1 MEFNMQVGVI
11 GNGFVG
17 NAIYQNF
24 KDKVLTKVYDVK
36 AEKRLNELDDV
47 LLWTDIIFICLPTP
61 MTKTGEC
68 DLSFVETF
76 FSELEKKSSALKK
89 DPLFVIKSTVPIGT
103 TENLRRKYPFK
114 IVHNP
119 EFLTA
124 VNAVE
129 DFRNSDRNIIGG
141 NQELCLEL
149 REFYDT
155 YFPGTPIQ
163 IVSSNESETIKY
175 FCNSFLASKVAFF
188 NNLFQICEKL
198 GMNFDSVKDGVCSDT
213 RIGVSHTKVPGPDG
227 LMGFGGYCFPKDI
240 NALINTLK
248 ENDIDDRL
256 FRTVWEYNQSI
267 RPEE

>member
-1 MEFNMQVGVI
+1 MELGVI

-24 KDKVLTKVYDVK
+24 KDRVLTKVYDVK
-36 AEKRLNELDDV
+36 EERCLNSFDDTV
-47 LLWTDIIFICLPTP
+47 NSDIVFVCLPTP
-61 MTKTGEC
+61 MKENGQC
-68 DLSFVETF
+68 DLSFVEEF
-76 FSELEKKSSALKK
+76 FTKVNPKAMK

-103 TENLRRKYPFK
+103 TTRMSRKRDDLR

-141 NQELCLEL
+141 YQSWCLEL
-149 REFYDT
+149 RDFYLSH
-155 YFPGTPIQ
+155 FPNTPIQ
-163 IVSSNESETIKY
+163 IVKSNESETIKY
-175 FCNSFLASKVAFF
+175 FCNSFLAAKVSYF
-188 NNLFQICEKL
+188 NNLYEICQKL
-198 GMNFDSVKDGVCSDT
+198 GMNFDSVKDGVISDK
-213 RIGVSHTKVPGPDG
+213 RIGASHTKVPGPDG

-248 ENDIDDRL
+248 ENEIDDSL
-256 FRTVWEYNQSI
+256 FTAAWEYNKKV
-267 RPEE
+267 RKE

>member
-1 MEFNMQVGVI
+1 MKIGII

-24 KDKVLTKVYDVK
+24 KDKVETKVFDVK
-36 AEKRLNELDDV
+36 QEKSLNSLSETVASDFV
-47 LLWTDIIFICLPTP
+47 FVCLPTP
-61 MTKTGEC
+61 MKQNGEC
-68 DLSFVETF
+68 DLSFIENFFKTVEPT
-76 FSELEKKSSALKK
+76 KV

-103 TENLRRKYPFK
+103 TERLCRIRDDLR

-141 NQELCLEL
+141 YQKWCLEL
-149 REFYDT
+149 RELYEKH
-155 YFPGTPIQ
+155 FPYTQIQ
-163 IVSSNESETIKY
+163 IVKSKESETIKY
-175 FCNSFLASKVAFF
+175 FCNSFLAAKVAFF
-188 NNLFQICEKL
+188 NNLYEICDKL
-198 GMNFDSVKDGVCSDT
+198 EMNFDSVKDGVISDT
-213 RIGVSHTKVPGPDG
+213 RIGPSHTKVPGPDG

-248 ENDIDDRL
+248 ENEIDDTL
-256 FRTVWEYNQSI
+256 FSNVWEYNKKV
-267 RPEE
+267 RKC

>member
-1 MEFNMQVGVI
+1 MEFSMQIGVI

-24 KDKVLTKVYDVK
+24 KDKVLTKVYDVRSDK
-36 AEKRLNELDDV
+36 KLNELIEV
-47 LLWTDIIFICLPTP
+47 LESQIVFICLPTP
-61 MTKTGEC
+61 MKTNGEC
-68 DLSFVETF
+68 DLSFVNDF
-76 FSELEKKSSALKK
+76 FDDLDVNSKKFKT

-103 TENLRRKYPFK
+103 TERLNRKYTFR

-129 DFRNSDRNIIGG
+129 DFRNTDRNIIGG
-141 NQELCLEL
+141 RQDLCLEL
-149 REFYDT
+149 RNFYLHH
-155 YFPGTPIQ
+155 FPYTPVQ
-163 IVSSNESETIKY
+163 IVKSNESETIKY

-188 NNLFQICEKL
+188 NNLYEICQKF
-198 GMNFDSVKDGVCSDT
+198 GMNFDSVKDGITSDS
-213 RIGVSHTKVPGPDG
+213 RIGISHTKVPGTDG

-248 ENDIDDRL
+248 ENDIDDSL
-256 FRTVWEYNQSI
+256 FSTVWQYNQKV
-267 RPEE
+267 RKE

>member
-1 MEFNMQVGVI
+1 MQVGII

-24 KDKVLTKVYDVK
+24 KDRVLTKVYDVK
-36 AEKRLNELDDV
+36 EERRLNHLQETIDS
-47 LLWTDIIFICLPTP
+47 DIVFVCLPTP
-61 MTKTGEC
+61 MMSDGKC
-68 DLSFVETF
+68 DLSFIEEF
-76 FSELEKKSSALKK
+76 FSKVNPSKNF

-103 TENLRRKYPFK
+103 TTNLCRKRDDLR

-141 NQELCLEL
+141 YQPWCLTL
-149 REFYDT
+149 RDFYNEH
-155 YFPGTPIQ
+155 FPYVTTQ
-163 IVSSNESETIKY
+163 IVKSNESETIKY

-188 NNLFQICEKL
+188 NNLYEICEKL
-198 GMNFDSVKDGVCSDT
+198 GMNFDSVKDGVTSDS
-213 RIGVSHTKVPGPDG
+213 RIGISHTKVPGPDG

-248 ENDIDDRL
+248 ENEIDASL
-256 FRTVWEYNQSI
+256 FIKVWEYNKKI
-267 RPEE
+267 RPQG